1 MSVRRLAVLLVKYG
15 LLVVALLVTT
25 GLSALLT
32 MRVVLTAQEVEVPA
46 LGGKRLPE
54 AGALASS
61 HGLLLKIEGRRHDP
75 SVPPDRIV
83 GQEPGPGSTLKRQRS
98 IRVWV
103 SLGPQR
109 LVVPPVEGES
119 VRSGRLSLEQAQV
132 PVGRVVETHAASEE
146 GTILQQHP
154 PAGETAELGPDGA
167 ALLVSTGSTGAD
179 YVMPDLINRSASAV
193 LDVLTRAGLKVTDI
207 RYRSYPGVPPGVV
220 LRQSPA
226 AGYRVNRRT
235 SVTLEVSRAQ

>member
-1 MSVRRLAVLLVKYG
+1 LSVRRFAVLLVKYG

-46 LGGKRLPE
+46 LAGKRLPE
-54 AGALASS
+54 AGALASA

-83 GQEPGPGSTLKRQRS
+83 AQEPAAGSTSKRQRS

-109 LVVPPVEGES
+109 LVVPTVEGES

-132 PVGRVVETHAASEE
+132 PVGRVVEAYDVSEE

-167 ALLVSTGSTGAD
+167 ALLVSTGSRAD
-179 YVMPDLINRSASAV
+179 YVMPDLINRSAAGV
-193 LDVLTRAGLKVTDI
+193 LDVLTRAGLKVTDV
-207 RYRSYPGVPPGVV
+207 RYRSYPGAAPGVV

-235 SVTLEVSRAQ
+235 PVTLEVSRAQ